1 MKKLLLYAA
10 MIFLCN
16 LFTTTLV
23 QAQQEMKAKKY
34 DNPEWKRITLI
45 KFKHEKLDRAKE
57 IIKNYFYKAA
67 QKAGTPTPSMIVD
80 LYTGEWDMMI
90 VWDMKGGIEEM
101 NWEISPNDVKFMT
114 AMIDITGGVDKAKM
128 ILDEF
133 SSLSTSETS
142 YIGKLGIPK

>member
-23 QAQQEMKAKKY
+23 QAQEEMKAKKF
-34 DNPEWKRITLI
+34 DNPEWKRISLI
-45 KFKHEKLDRAKE
+45 KFKHEKIDRVKE
-57 IIKNYFYKAA
+57 IIKDYFFKAA
-67 QKAGTPTPSMIVD
+67 QKAGTPTPSIIVD

-90 VWDMKGGIEEM
+90 VWDMKGIEDM
-101 NWEISPNDVKFMT
+101 DWEISPNDIKFMT
-114 AMIDITGGVDKAKM
+114 AMIEIAGGIDKAKM

-133 SSLSTSETS
+133 SSLSTHETS